1 MKKQMNEICLEN
13 LEFDEKLNN
22 TWMSF
27 FIDKTRFTLLIL
39 IVILIAWFMWLK
51 SLPLESNPE
60 VNIWMAVVFTALP
73 WASPE
78 SVEDLVTKNWET
90 NSKS

>member
-1 MKKQMNEICLEN
+1 MKKTNEWNYLEN

-60 VNIWMAVVFTALP
+60 VNIWMAVVSTALP

-78 SVEDLVTKNWET
+78 SVEDLVFCTI
-90 NSKS
+90 